1 MPGDPRPL
9 GEILVESG
17 AATPAQIT
25 EALGYQRGRN
35 LKIGEC
41 LVALGHTDE
50 TQVARALSR
59 QSGLPFVDLRKG
71 SPPKALIDRVP
82 ATMAR
87 EAIALPVAERDG
99 AVIVAIDDPARA
111 PLASDS
117 LRFVLNQDVRCAIG
131 AKSVL
136 RRSVE
141 AHYGALDAGP
151 PAGSGRPGAAVG
163 GPSAGAGLAGD
174 HGEDAPIVRLV
185 QHIVEDALAVRA
197 SDIHVEPFGSRL
209 RVRFRVD
216 GVLKETASHPP
227 HLHGPLL
234 ARLKVMA
241 SMDIAEK
248 RKPQDGRIALKVA
261 GRDID
266 IRASVLPG
274 SHGETMV
281 LRLLDREKGLLA
293 LTDLGLEG
301 RDRETFSKILKLPNG
316 IVLVTGPT
324 GSGKTTTLY
333 AALRELNRPDV
344 KIITAEDPVE
354 YHIGGINQCQV
365 KSRVGLDFA
374 RILRAMLRQAPNV
387 ILVGEIRDKETAEI
401 AIQAAL
407 TGHLVFS
414 TLHTNDSV
422 SALTR
427 LMDIGVK
434 PFLVA
439 ASVRSILAQRLVRVL
454 CPDCKEGYRA
464 QATEAR
470 LLGVSPAVFE
480 GKTIFRS
487 RGCPKCNYQGYRGRR
502 ALYELCE
509 IDEPMRE
516 MIFANEP
523 VTKIRTYARDTMGMT
538 TIVGDGVRK
547 ILSGMTSVQEILRVS
562 SSIVEVEEKLD
573 LEIGAMVGAADEPK
587 DEL

>member
-9 GEILVESG
+9 GEILIESG
-17 AATPAQIT
+17 AVTSQQVT
-25 EALGYQRGRN
+25 EALAYQRGRN
-35 LKIGEC
+35 LKIGEA
-41 LVALGHTDE
+41 LVALTHTDE
-50 TQVARALSR
+50 HAIARALAK
-59 QSGLPFVDLRKG
+59 QSGFPYVDLRKG
-71 SPPKALIDRVP
+71 APPKALVDRVP
-82 ATMAR
+82 A
-87 EAIALPVAERDG
+87 AIARDALAIPVAERDG
-99 AVIVAIDDPARA
+99 WVIVAIDDPARA
-111 PLASDS
+111 PLATDS
-117 LRFVLNQDVRCAIG
+117 LRFVLNQEVRCAIA

-136 RRSVE
+136 RRALE
-141 AHYGALDAGP
+141 ANYGALEPVRDT
-151 PAGSGRPGAAVG
+151 PGAARH
-163 GPSAGAGLAGD
+163 SGALAGD
-174 HGEDAPIVRLV
+174 HGDDAPIVRLV
-185 QHIVEDALAVRA
+185 QFIIEDAINTRA
-197 SDIHVEPFGSRL
+197 SDIHIEPFGARL
-209 RVRFRVD
+209 RVRFRID
-216 GVLKETASHPP
+216 GVLKETASHPA

-248 RKPQDGRIALKVA
+248 RKPQDGRIAAKVE

-281 LRLLDREKGLLA
+281 LRLLDREKGLLG
-293 LTDLGLEG
+293 LPDLGLDGKDAESFH
-301 RDRETFSKILKLPNG
+301 RILKYPNG

-354 YHIGGINQCQV
+354 YHISGINQCQV
-365 KSRVGLDFA
+365 KSKVGLDFA

-427 LMDIGVK
+427 LTDIGVK

-439 ASVRSILAQRLVRVL
+439 ASVRAILAQRLIRVL
-454 CPDCKEGYRA
+454 CKECKESYVA
-464 QATEAR
+464 QDTDAR
-470 LLGVSPAVFE
+470 QLGVPEHALA
-480 GKTIFRS
+480 GKTIYRP
-487 RGCPKCNYQGYRGRR
+487 RGCPKCNFQGYRGRR

-509 IDEPMRE
+509 IDEEMRE
-516 MIFANEP
+516 MIFRNEP
-523 VTKIRTYARDTMGMT
+523 ITRIRDYARNSMGMT
-538 TIVGDGVRK
+538 TVLGDGVRK
-547 ILSGMTSVQEILRVS
+547 ILAGVTAVQEVLRVS

-573 LEIGAMVGAADEPK
+573 AELNEMVAAGEEEEK
-587 DEL
+587 

>member
-9 GEILVESG
+9 GEILIESS
-17 AATPAQIT
+17 AIT
-25 EALGYQRGRN
+25 QSQLTEGLAYQRGRN
-35 LKIGEC
+35 LKIGEA
-41 LVALGHTDE
+41 LVALSHTDE
-50 TQVARALSR
+50 HAVARALAK
-59 QSGLPFVDLRKG
+59 QAGLPYVDLRKG
-71 SPPKALIDRVP
+71 APPKQLIERVP
-82 ATMAR
+82 S
-87 EAIALPVAERDG
+87 AIAKDAMAIPVAERDG

-111 PLASDS
+111 PLATDS
-117 LRFVLNQDVRCAIG
+117 LRFVLNQEVRCAMA

-136 RRSVE
+136 RRAIE
-141 AHYGALDAGP
+141 ANYGALETPREAT
-151 PAGSGRPGAAVG
+151 AAATQRHGAT
-163 GPSAGAGLAGD
+163 LAGD
-174 HGEDAPIVRLV
+174 QGEDAPIVRLV
-185 QHIVEDALAVRA
+185 QHIIEDAINVRA
-197 SDIHVEPFGSRL
+197 SDIHIEPFGNRL
-209 RVRFRVD
+209 RIRFRID
-216 GVLKETASHPP
+216 GVLKETASHPA

-248 RKPQDGRIALKVA
+248 RKPQDGRIGAKAA

-281 LRLLDREKGLLA
+281 LRLLDREKGLLS
-293 LTDLGLEG
+293 LHELGLEG
-301 RDRETFSKILKLPNG
+301 KDAEAFQRILKLPNG

-354 YHIGGINQCQV
+354 YHISGINQCQV
-365 KSRVGLDFA
+365 KSKVGLDFA

-414 TLHTNDSV
+414 TLHTNDAV

-427 LMDIGVK
+427 LTDIGVK

-439 ASVRSILAQRLVRVL
+439 ASVRAILAQRLIRIL
-454 CPDCKEGYRA
+454 CKDCREACEA
-464 QATEAR
+464 QDTDAR
-470 LLGVSPAVFE
+470 MLGIPVHALA
-480 GKTIFRS
+480 GKTMQRA
-487 RGCPKCNYQGYRGRR
+487 RGCVKCNFQGYRGRR

-509 IDEPMRE
+509 IDEEMRE
-516 MIFANEP
+516 MIFRNEP
-523 VTKIRTYARDTMGMT
+523 VTAIRDYAKNSMGMT
-538 TIVGDGVRK
+538 TILGDGVRK
-547 ILSGMTSVQEILRVS
+547 IIAGETSVQEVLRVS

-573 LEIGAMVGAADEPK
+573 AEIGELIQTADEEEAK
-587 DEL
+587 